1 MLGPCVGVRTRSERT
16 EDPRPLRTTVLRAKD
31 RMADPDQKSPDGCF
45 TEAVIGQIRPKLQKR
60 ATAR

>member
-1 MLGPCVGVRTRSERT
+1 
-16 EDPRPLRTTVLRAKD
+16 LRTTVLRAKD